1 MSKFNKLI
9 NSMSEP
15 NKSDSKPQFD
25 LYTLHAFIAVVEEGG
40 FTAASR
46 RLRLSQS
53 AISLQIA
60 KLEESLGNQLIDRST
75 RRMELTPAGE
85 KFLSYARRIVGL
97 ASDAIDAVSNPAE
110 TAVLRVGFTEY
121 LAPLHLDSIL
131 KKFRS
136 LYPQCEL
143 VLDLS
148 MGPTMI
154 EDLHQDKLDVV
165 IAGPEAENGRLL
177 WEVPLVW
184 TGLSEVVQPD
194 KQPIELVLMNPP
206 CSYRKIAFDS
216 LTEASLP
223 WKSSIQV
230 NSVQAI
236 HSATEAGLG
245 ISLLPKQA
253 VPKNM
258 RLESQGLPDLPNTL
272 LMSYMRPDSSHA
284 YAEKFITTFVDA
296 VEESAL

>member
-1 MSKFNKLI
+1 
-9 NSMSEP
+9 MSEH

-75 RRMELTPAGE
+75 RRIELTSAGE
-85 KFLSYARRIVGL
+85 KFLSYARRILEL
-97 ASDAIDAVSNPAE
+97 ANDAIDSLSIPEEAS
-110 TAVLRVGFTEY
+110 VLRVGFTEY
-121 LAPLHLDSIL
+121 LAPLHLNAIL
-131 KKFRS
+131 RKFRS

-143 VLDLS
+143 ILDLS
-148 MGPTMI
+148 MGPSMI
-154 EDLHQDKLDVV
+154 EDLYEDKLDVV
-165 IAGPEAENGRLL
+165 IAGPEAENGMLL
-177 WEVPLVW
+177 WEVPLIW
-184 TGLSEVVQPD
+184 TGLSEVVQPE

-236 HSATEAGLG
+236 HSAVEAGLG
-245 ISLLPKQA
+245 ISLLPKPA
-253 VPKNM
+253 VAESM
-258 RLESQGLPDLPNTL
+258 RLENHGLPELPNTL
-272 LMSYMRPDSSHA
+272 LMCYMRPDNSHA
-284 YAEKFITTFVDA
+284 YAEKFITTFIDA
-296 VEESAL
+296 VKESSLRSED